1 MLPGLP
7 GWAQNHPNQLAQ
19 LHQKTRMMS
28 QLAHNIE
35 KARMGFH
42 GEVKRDAMAREHQ
55 RAMEA
60 LQPEQPEQVAKLGN
74 PLAQITPLSGIK
86 NK

>member
-55 RAMEA
+55 ESYGGASA
-60 LQPEQPEQVAKLGN
+60 GATGASSQAGQS
-74 PLAQITPLSGIK
+74 SGPNNAAI
-86 NK
+86 